1 MTKLTRTGPSSWSFE
16 GELTFATVTGMLTA
30 GPKVDPTKPAVV
42 DLSGLTRGDSA
53 GLSLLVEWLAAARAS
68 GGVLRYTGLPENF
81 ARLARVAGLDFL
93 NSPLNNDHGLRRFVR
108 LMVFLAIWYYDLAR
122 EWPGRWALPTNLRN
136 KQ

>member
-1 MTKLTRTGPSSWSFE
+1 MIKLTQTGFSSWSLG
-16 GELTFATVTGMLTA
+16 GELTFATVADMLTG
-30 GPKVDPTKPAVV
+30 GPKVDPTKPVVV

-93 NSPLNNDHGLRRFVR
+93 NSYF
-108 LMVFLAIWYYDLAR
+108 
-122 EWPGRWALPTNLRN
+122 E
-136 KQ
+136 Q

>member
-16 GELTFATVTGMLTA
+16 GELTFATVTEMLTG
-30 GPKVDPTKPAVV
+30 GPKVDPIKSAVV

-81 ARLARVAGLDFL
+81 ARLTRVAGLDFL
-93 NSPLNNDHGLRRFVR
+93 NSNF
-108 LMVFLAIWYYDLAR
+108 
-122 EWPGRWALPTNLRN
+122 
-136 KQ
+136 

>member
-1 MTKLTRTGPSSWSFE
+1 MTKLTQTGPSSWSFE
-16 GELTFATVTGMLTA
+16 GELTFATVAEMLTA

-53 GLSLLVEWLAAARAS
+53 GLSLLGAWWVAARTS

-93 NSPLNNDHGLRRFVR
+93 NSYF
-108 LMVFLAIWYYDLAR
+108 
-122 EWPGRWALPTNLRN
+122 E
-136 KQ
+136 Q